1 MNKNWNVV
9 IIGAGPA
16 GSMLACELA
25 SIGVSDI
32 LLLDKAVFP
41 RQKVCGCCLNAAAL
55 DQLEQ
60 AGLLGPMSLLD
71 HGVPLHSLHVYL
83 SGRRVAINLPA
94 GLAISRESFDQLL
107 VLQAV
112 RRGVTFRDGCAARV
126 GTLTDGYRLV
136 HLAAGDDANLPTA
149 AETLTARVVIA
160 ADGLGGTSLQG
171 FSEFS
176 LDVYPHS
183 KVGVGT
189 RVSAVPAGYIRNTV
203 FMSCA
208 NHGYAGIVA
217 LEDGTCDVAA
227 ALDVDLLRDANH
239 DIGGTVQ
246 KIMREAGLPII
257 EALNE
262 TRWRGT
268 RPLTCKRKDVAS
280 CRIFV
285 VGDSAAYVE
294 PFTGEGIA
302 WALAGARAL
311 TPIVRKCVREGWDD
325 LLSAQW
331 RYMHRR
337 IVRDRQATS
346 KLAAFALRN
355 TRSVGVV
362 SRLLEGAPFVLH
374 PLVARVNAPI
384 EVR

>member
-1 MNKNWNVV
+1 MSKIWNVI

-25 SIGVSDI
+25 SAGVSDI
-32 LLLDKAVFP
+32 FLLDKAVFP

-55 DQLEQ
+55 DQLQQ
-60 AGLLGPMSLLD
+60 AGLLEPMSLLD
-71 HGVPLHSLHVYL
+71 QGVPLRSLHVYL
-83 SGRRVAINLPA
+83 KGRQVAIDLPP
-94 GLAISRESFDQLL
+94 GMAISRESFDQML

-112 RRGVTFRDGCAARV
+112 RRGVTFRDGCPALV
-126 GTLTDGYRLV
+126 GTQTDGYRLV
-136 HLAAGDDANLPTA
+136 HMEA

-171 FSEFS
+171 LPEFGVE
-176 LDVYPHS
+176 VYPRS

-189 RVSAVPAGYIRNTV
+189 RVSVVPAAYVRNTI

-208 NHGYAGIVA
+208 VEGYAGVVA
-217 LEDGTCDVAA
+217 LEDGTFDVAA
-227 ALDVDLLRDANH
+227 ALDVGTLRAANH
-239 DIGGTVQ
+239 DVGGTVQ
-246 KIMREAGLPII
+246 KIMRESGLPVI
-257 EALNE
+257 EALDE

-268 RPLTCKRKDVAS
+268 RPLTCRRKDVAS

-311 TPIVRKCVREGWDD
+311 APIVRKCVREGWSD

-331 RYMHRR
+331 RYLHRR
-337 IVRDRQATS
+337 IIHDRQSTS

-355 TRSVGVV
+355 TGAVGIM
-362 SRLLEGAPFVLH
+362 SRLLESAPFVLN
-374 PLVARVNAPI
+374 PLVDRVNAPI
-384 EVR
+384 EVG